1 MHYMSMFAKVRR
13 LFHRDHLSISE
24 IQRRTSLSR
33 NTIKAWLKEGNPD
46 NYKYPKRPPV
56 TSKLTPYMPTLLLAL
71 EVDSRRAKR
80 DRRTGLM
87 LFEAI
92 KQEGYTGGYSILT
105 DYIRHWRNGSTT
117 AGRSA
122 YVPLKFALGEAFQ
135 FDWSEEWLVIGGIHR
150 KIQVAHTKL
159 CASRAFFLS
168 AYPTQTQ
175 EMLYDAHTRAFS
187 ALGGIAKRG
196 IYDNMKTAVDK
207 VTKRNGRVV
216 NARFFAMTAHYLF
229 EPDFCNVAS
238 GWEKGIVEKNVQDA
252 RRRVW
257 IEAKTQ
263 CFASFEALNGWL
275 DERCRALWSTV
286 EHPDYA
292 GICVAEVLEQEQIY
306 LMPMPTPFDGY
317 VELLARV
324 SSTCLVTVERNQYS
338 VPCHLANSKA
348 AIRLYAD
355 RLDVCTEQAVVARHT
370 RLLSRDQVSYDW
382 QHYIPLIERKPGAL
396 RNGAPFADMP
406 LLLIQLQPALRHRER
421 QQGDRIM
428 AKVLAVVPGHGLEKV
443 LVAVKQVLDSGV
455 TSIEQVLNALSQ
467 LNDLPIP
474 EQVETTLK
482 LSVEPL
488 ADTARYDSLHRP
500 DPEPEQAPWQ
510 EVAL

>member
-1 MHYMSMFAKVRR
+1 MHSMSMFAKVRR
-13 LFHRDHLSISE
+13 MFHRDHLTISE

-46 NYKYPKRPPV
+46 HYKYPKRPSV
-56 TSKLTPYMPTLLLAL
+56 TSKLTPFIPTLLLAL

-80 DRRTGLM
+80 DRRTALM
-87 LFEAI
+87 LFDAI
-92 KQEGYTGGYSILT
+92 KKEGYAGGYSLVT
-105 DYIRHWRNGSTT
+105 DYVRHWRNDASTSS
-117 AGRSA
+117 RSA
-122 YVPLKFALGEAFQ
+122 YVPLKFELGEAFQ

-175 EMLYDAHTRAFS
+175 EMLYDAHSRAFS

-263 CFASFEALNGWL
+263 CFASFDALNTWL
-275 DERCRALWSTV
+275 DARCRALWLAV

-338 VPCHLANSKA
+338 VPCRLANRKA
-348 AIRLYAD
+348 TIRLYAG
-355 RLDVCTEQAVVARHT
+355 RLVVCTESAVVAQHV

-396 RNGAPFADMP
+396 RNGAPFAEMP
-406 LLLIQLQPALRHRER
+406 LLLIQLQTALRHRER

-428 AKVLAVVPGHGLEKV
+428 AKVLAAVPGHGLDAV
-443 LVAVKQVLDSGV
+443 LVAVKQLLDSGV
-455 TSIEQVLNALSQ
+455 ISSEQVLNVLSR
-467 LNDLPIP
+467 LNDVPIP
-474 EQVETTLK
+474 APVATVLTLT
-482 LSVEPL
+482 VEPL
-488 ADTARYDSLHRP
+488 ANTARYDSLH
-500 DPEPEQAPWQ
+500 EQEAEQGLQ
-510 EVAL
+510 EVTL

>member
-13 LFHRDHLSISE
+13 LFHRDHLTISE

-46 NYKYPKRPPV
+46 NYKYPKRPQV
-56 TSKLTPYMPTLLLAL
+56 TSKLTPFIPTLLLAL

-80 DRRTGLM
+80 DRRTALM

-92 KQEGYTGGYSILT
+92 KKEGYTGGYSILT
-105 DYIRHWRNGSTT
+105 DYVRHWRHDSSTCS
-117 AGRSA
+117 RSA

-175 EMLYDAHTRAFS
+175 EMLYDAHSKAFS
-187 ALGGIAKRG
+187 ALGGVAKRG

-257 IEAKTQ
+257 IEAKAQ
-263 CFASFEALNGWL
+263 CFSSFAELNAWL
-275 DERCRALWSTV
+275 DARCRALWLAV
-286 EHPDYA
+286 DHPDYA
-292 GICVAEVLEQEQIY
+292 GITVAEVLEQEQIY

-338 VPCHLANSKA
+338 VPCHLTNSK
-348 AIRLYAD
+348 ITLRLYAD
-355 RLDVCTEQAVVARHT
+355 RLAICTEQAVVA
-370 RLLSRDQVSYDW
+370 
-382 QHYIPLIERKPGAL
+382 
-396 RNGAPFADMP
+396 
-406 LLLIQLQPALRHRER
+406 
-421 QQGDRIM
+421 
-428 AKVLAVVPGHGLEKV
+428 
-443 LVAVKQVLDSGV
+443 
-455 TSIEQVLNALSQ
+455 
-467 LNDLPIP
+467 
-474 EQVETTLK
+474 
-482 LSVEPL
+482 
-488 ADTARYDSLHRP
+488 
-500 DPEPEQAPWQ
+500 
-510 EVAL
+510 